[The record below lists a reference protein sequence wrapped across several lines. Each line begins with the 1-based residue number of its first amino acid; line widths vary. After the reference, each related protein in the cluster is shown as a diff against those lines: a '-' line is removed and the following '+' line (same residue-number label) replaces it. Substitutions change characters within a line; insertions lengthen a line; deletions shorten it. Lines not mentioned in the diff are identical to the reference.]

1 MSGTLSRG
9 MTILTVSMPTTFG
22 SPVSPRSTTRVERSG
37 FTYTA
42 HAVSTITRRVVP
54 GIVLTFAHRHI
65 MRESE
70 FGGYGSAR
78 SNYPFAGGLGG
89 APKDAVRL
97 PRRRMT
103 RGRSL

>member
-70 FGGYGSAR
+70 FGGFGQPRPDHPLSR
-78 SNYPFAGGLGG
+78 GPGG
-89 APKDAVRL
+89 
-97 PRRRMT
+97 PRRHP
-103 RGRSL
+103 GRRPQP